1 VTFRRAAL
9 ALSGALAV
17 VVAWGCRRE
26 SSCESRSCG
35 TAVVVTSAE
44 ADALFPP
51 LSTSDVG
58 VGLGDLIFAKLA
70 DVGPSLNTVGD
81 SGFVP
86 VLARAWRFEDSL
98 TLSLTLRP
106 EARWH
111 DGAPVSA
118 EDVAFTFDVY
128 QDSLVN
134 SPTRPRL
141 AELTSVTARNPHT
154 VVIRFRRAYAEA
166 FFDAVYHMR
175 ILPRH
180 LLDSIPRGRLA
191 SHPFGRSPVGSG
203 PYRFVRWKAG
213 EFVELAA
220 DSSFFL
226 GRPGIRRLIWRFAGD
241 PFTAVTQLV
250 AGDADIMH
258 ALGGPENVRRVAS
271 AAQVRLVE
279 YPLTAYGFVAFN
291 LRDPRAPDRP
301 HPLFA
306 DRELRRA
313 LSMAVDRGVL
323 VRAVLGEYGRVPVG
337 PVSRAL
343 WISSDDVEQ
352 IPFDTGAARRALTEL
367 GWRDSNG
374 DGVVDRAGRSLA
386 FDLLVPSTSSVRH
399 GAALILQEQLRRVGV
414 AVTLRE
420 QEFNVFMSRAAAGR
434 FDAYFGMWAQDPSPA
449 SILETWTAAGLGH
462 SNFGSYASPAFDSLV
477 HAAVRAPDPAAA
489 RGRWRAALSRI
500 NADAPALWLLAPT
513 GVAGVHRRFDNV
525 SIRPD
530 QWTADLWTWRV
541 APASR

>member
-1 VTFRRAAL
+1 MTRRQSVV
-9 ALSGALAV
+9 ALSGVLAV
-17 VVAWGCRRE
+17 VVASGCGRE
-26 SSCESRSCG
+26 PSCASAACG
-35 TAVVVTSAE
+35 TAVIVTSAA

-51 LSTSDVG
+51 LSASDVS

-98 TLSLTLRP
+98 TLSLTLRA

-111 DGAPVSA
+111 DGAPVTA

-128 QDSLVN
+128 RDSLVD

-141 AELTSVTARNPHT
+141 AEIASVTARDPHT
-154 VVIRFRRAYAEA
+154 VIIRFRRAYPEA

-180 LLDSIPRGRLA
+180 LLDSIPRARLA
-191 SHPFGRSPVGSG
+191 SHPFGRSPIGSG
-203 PYRFVRWKAG
+203 PYRFVRWKPD
-213 EFVELAA
+213 EFIELAA
-220 DSSFFL
+220 DTSFFL
-226 GRPGIRRLIWRFAGD
+226 GRPGIPRLIWRFAGD

-250 AGDADIMH
+250 AGDADIMN
-258 ALGGPENVRRVAS
+258 ALGGPESVRRVATAS
-271 AAQVRLVE
+271 QVRLVE
-279 YPLTAYGFVAFN
+279 YPLTVYGFVAFN
-291 LRDPRAPDRP
+291 LKDPRAPDRP

-313 LSMAVDRGVL
+313 LSMAVDREAL

-337 PVSRAL
+337 PVSRAQ

-374 DGVVDRAGRSLA
+374 DGVVDRSGRPLA
-386 FDLLVPSTSSVRH
+386 FDLLVPSTSSVRQR
-399 GAALILQEQLRRVGV
+399 AAVILQEQLRRVGV
-414 AVTLRE
+414 SVTLRE
-420 QEFNVFMSRAAAGR
+420 LEFNVFMTRAAAGR
-434 FDAYFGMWAQDPSPA
+434 FDAYFGMWAQDPSPT

-462 SNFGSYASPAFDSLV
+462 FNFGRYVSPAFDSLA
-477 HAAVRAPDPAAA
+477 HAAVGAGDAATARA
-489 RGRWRAALSRI
+489 RWRAALAQI
-500 NADAPALWLLAPT
+500 NGDAPALWLFAPT
-513 GVAGVHRRFDNV
+513 GVAGINRRFANV

-530 QWTADLWTWRV
+530 QWTASLWTWRI
-541 APASR
+541 ASASR